1 MSHESR
7 FNLLEGALPPRRAYI
22 GDAGL
27 DICLQEDITVYPGQ
41 TVRSPA
47 KITLE
52 LAPYVAAHVMT
63 RSSTS
68 DKRVTIIP
76 TVIDQSYN
84 GKEISIFVSNFNT
97 YPVSLKRGDY
107 LAQIVLMPYYT
118 FANETGTQMNRTRNE
133 GERFGSSDRQT
144 SEEARENN
152 KRVAEEIKQLSE
164 EGIERNQEIL
174 DTCKN
179 LKSILTPSK
188 PDDAEV
194 FDRVLEKNHQL
205 LDQLSASPDDSLDA
219 LDDYSDDDVDSM
231 FKEDQPVDK
240 HTFDRLAN
248 KLGRTLTESQDE
260 YLSSLP
266 REEAKEMDDLRVSE
280 LFVHKLA
287 KALASNKTIVTV
299 TPDDVIYDFVQESF
313 SAFENSPVFTKV
325 EDTDD
330 GVVFYINDKLGDD

>member
-47 KITLE
+47 KITLD

-97 YPVSLKRGDY
+97 YPVSLTRGDY

-118 FANETGTQMNRTRNE
+118 FANETGTQMNRARNE
-133 GERFGSSDRQT
+133 GERFGSSDRQPV
-144 SEEARENN
+144 EEKQEVEELTTFAKEQVEQSQQTLESYENS
-152 KRVAEEIKQLSE
+152 VDS
-164 EGIERNQEIL
+164 
-174 DTCKN
+174 
-179 LKSILTPSK
+179 LTPVQF
-188 PDDAEV
+188 DDG
-194 FDRVLEKNHQL
+194 
-205 LDQLSASPDDSLDA
+205 DDL
-219 LDDYSDDDVDSM
+219 DSM
-231 FKEDQPVDK
+231 FKEDRPSEQKV
-240 HTFDRLAN
+240 FDQFTH
-248 KLGRTLTESQDE
+248 KLGLTLTEAQDE
-260 YLSSLP
+260 YISSLP
-266 REEAKEMDDLRVSE
+266 REQAKEMDDLCVSQ
-280 LFVHKLA
+280 LFVDKLA
-287 KALASNKTIVTV
+287 EAVTNGTNVVTV

-325 EDTDD
+325 EDTDY
-330 GVVFYINDKLGDD
+330 GVVFRINDKLGDD

>member
-47 KITLE
+47 KITLD

-107 LAQIVLMPYYT
+107 LAQIVLMPYFT
-118 FANETGTQMNRTRNE
+118 FANETGTQMNRARNE
-133 GERFGSSDRQT
+133 GERFGSSDRQPI
-144 SEEARENN
+144 EEKQEVEELTTFAKEQVEQSQQILESYENS
-152 KRVAEEIKQLSE
+152 VDS
-164 EGIERNQEIL
+164 
-174 DTCKN
+174 
-179 LKSILTPSK
+179 LTP
-188 PDDAEV
+188 V
-194 FDRVLEKNHQL
+194 QF
-205 LDQLSASPDDSLDA
+205 
-219 LDDYSDDDVDSM
+219 DDDDDLDSM
-231 FKEDQPVDK
+231 FKEERPSEQKVFDQF
-240 HTFDRLAN
+240 TN
-248 KLGRTLTESQDE
+248 KLGLTLTEAQDE
-260 YLSSLP
+260 YISSLP
-266 REEAKEMDDLRVSE
+266 REQAKEMDDLCVSQ
-280 LFVHKLA
+280 LFVDKLA
-287 KALASNKTIVTV
+287 EAVTTGTNVVTV

-325 EDTDD
+325 EDTDF
-330 GVVFYINDKLGDD
+330 GVVFHINDKLGDD

>member
-47 KITLE
+47 KITLD

-118 FANETGTQMNRTRNE
+118 FVNETGTQMNRARNE
-133 GERFGSSDRQT
+133 GERFGSSDRQPV
-144 SEEARENN
+144 EEKQE
-152 KRVAEEIKQLSE
+152 AEELTTFAKEQVEQS
-164 EGIERNQEIL
+164 QQIL
-174 DTCKN
+174 ESYENATD
-179 LKSILTPSK
+179 SLTPVQF
-188 PDDAEV
+188 DDG
-194 FDRVLEKNHQL
+194 
-205 LDQLSASPDDSLDA
+205 DDL
-219 LDDYSDDDVDSM
+219 DSM
-231 FKEDQPVDK
+231 FKEDRPSEQKV
-240 HTFDRLAN
+240 FDQFTH
-248 KLGRTLTESQDE
+248 KLGLTLTEAQDE
-260 YLSSLP
+260 YISSLP
-266 REEAKEMDDLRVSE
+266 REQAKEMDDLRVSQ
-280 LFVHKLA
+280 LFVDKLA
-287 KALASNKTIVTV
+287 EAVTTGTNVVTV
-299 TPDDVIYDFVQESF
+299 TPEDVIYDFVQESF

-325 EDTDD
+325 EDTDY
-330 GVVFYINDKLGDD
+330 GVVFHINDKLGDD

>member
-27 DICLQEDITVYPGQ
+27 DICLQEDIIVYPGQ

-47 KITLE
+47 KITLD

-107 LAQIVLMPYYT
+107 LAQIVLMPYFT

-133 GERFGSSDRQT
+133 GERFGSSDRQPV
-144 SEEARENN
+144 EEKQE
-152 KRVAEEIKQLSE
+152 AEELTTLAKEQVEQSQQTLESYE
-164 EGIERNQEIL
+164 SL
-174 DTCKN
+174 TD
-179 LKSILTPSK
+179 SLTP
-188 PDDAEV
+188 V
-194 FDRVLEKNHQL
+194 QF
-205 LDQLSASPDDSLDA
+205 
-219 LDDYSDDDVDSM
+219 DDDDDLDSM
-231 FKEDQPVDK
+231 FKEERPSEQKVFDQF
-240 HTFDRLAN
+240 TN
-248 KLGRTLTESQDE
+248 KLGLTLTEAQDE
-260 YLSSLP
+260 YISSLP
-266 REEAKEMDDLRVSE
+266 REQAKEMDDLCVSQ
-280 LFVHKLA
+280 LFVDKLA
-287 KALASNKTIVTV
+287 EAVTTGTNVVTV
-299 TPDDVIYDFVQESF
+299 TPEDVIYDFVQESF

-325 EDTDD
+325 EDTDF
-330 GVVFYINDKLGDD
+330 GVVFHINDKLGDD

>member
-47 KITLE
+47 KITLD

-97 YPVSLKRGDY
+97 YPVSLTRGDY
-107 LAQIVLMPYYT
+107 LAQIVLMPYFT
-118 FANETGTQMNRTRNE
+118 FANETGTQMNRARNE
-133 GERFGSSDRQT
+133 GERFGSSDRQPI
-144 SEEARENN
+144 EEKQEVEELTTFAKEQVEQSQQILESYENS
-152 KRVAEEIKQLSE
+152 VDS
-164 EGIERNQEIL
+164 
-174 DTCKN
+174 
-179 LKSILTPSK
+179 LTP
-188 PDDAEV
+188 V
-194 FDRVLEKNHQL
+194 QF
-205 LDQLSASPDDSLDA
+205 
-219 LDDYSDDDVDSM
+219 DDDDDLDSM
-231 FKEDQPVDK
+231 FKEERPSEQKVFDQF
-240 HTFDRLAN
+240 TN
-248 KLGRTLTESQDE
+248 KLGLTLTEAQDE
-260 YLSSLP
+260 YISSLP
-266 REEAKEMDDLRVSE
+266 REQAKEMDDLCVSQ
-280 LFVHKLA
+280 LFVDKLA
-287 KALASNKTIVTV
+287 EAVTTGTNVVTV

-325 EDTDD
+325 EDTDF
-330 GVVFYINDKLGDD
+330 GVVFHVNDKLGDD

>member
-107 LAQIVLMPYYT
+107 LAQIVLMPYFT

-133 GERFGSSDRQT
+133 GERFGSSDRQPVDEMPIVS
-144 SEEARENN
+144 SEISKEN
-152 KRVAEEIKQLSE
+152 KETLKTIDKIDAGFEYID
-164 EGIERNQEIL
+164 ERLQ
-174 DTCKN
+174 
-179 LKSILTPSK
+179 S
-188 PDDAEV
+188 
-194 FDRVLEKNHQL
+194 F
-205 LDQLSASPDDSLDA
+205 
-219 LDDYSDDDVDSM
+219 DDDVDSM
-231 FKEDQPVDK
+231 FKEDQPSET
-240 HTFDRLAN
+240 HMFNHFTN
-248 KLGRTLTESQDE
+248 ELGRTLTESQDE
-260 YLSSLP
+260 YISSLP
-266 REEAKEMDDLRVSE
+266 REEAKEMSDFCVSKI
-280 LFVHKLA
+280 FIDKLVEA
-287 KALASNKTIVTV
+287 VASGTNVVTV

-325 EDTDD
+325 EDTDF

>member
-47 KITLE
+47 KITLD

-118 FANETGTQMNRTRNE
+118 FANEIGTQMNRTRNE
-133 GERFGSSDRQT
+133 GERFGSSDRQPV
-144 SEEARENN
+144 EETQV
-152 KRVAEEIKQLSE
+152 K
-164 EGIERNQEIL
+164 QEI
-174 DTCKN
+174 DE
-179 LKSILTPSK
+179 LTTLAKEQVTTSQQTLESYEHLTTSLESELSDE
-188 PDDAEV
+188 DDI
-194 FDRVLEKNHQL
+194 DI
-205 LDQLSASPDDSLDA
+205 
-219 LDDYSDDDVDSM
+219 M
-231 FKEDQPVDK
+231 FKEDRPSEQKV
-240 HTFDRLAN
+240 FDQFTN
-248 KLGRTLTESQDE
+248 KLGLTLTEAQDE
-260 YLSSLP
+260 YISSLP
-266 REEAKEMDDLRVSE
+266 REQAKEMSDLCVSK
-280 LFVHKLA
+280 LFVDKLA
-287 KALASNKTIVTV
+287 DAVVSGTNVVTV

-313 SAFENSPVFTKV
+313 SAFENSPIFTKV
-325 EDTDD
+325 EDTDY
-330 GVVFYINDKLGDD
+330 GVVFHINDKLGDD

>member
-27 DICLQEDITVYPGQ
+27 DICLQEDIIVYPGQ

-47 KITLE
+47 KITLD

-107 LAQIVLMPYYT
+107 LAQIVLMPYFT

-133 GERFGSSDRQT
+133 GERFGSSDRQLV
-144 SEEARENN
+144 EEKQE
-152 KRVAEEIKQLSE
+152 AEELTTLAKEQVEQSQQTLESYE
-164 EGIERNQEIL
+164 SL
-174 DTCKN
+174 TD
-179 LKSILTPSK
+179 SLTP
-188 PDDAEV
+188 V
-194 FDRVLEKNHQL
+194 QF
-205 LDQLSASPDDSLDA
+205 
-219 LDDYSDDDVDSM
+219 DDDDDLDSM
-231 FKEDQPVDK
+231 FKEERPSEQKVFDQF
-240 HTFDRLAN
+240 TN
-248 KLGRTLTESQDE
+248 KLGLTLTEAQDE
-260 YLSSLP
+260 YISSLP
-266 REEAKEMDDLRVSE
+266 REQAKEMDDLCVSQ
-280 LFVHKLA
+280 LFVDKLA
-287 KALASNKTIVTV
+287 EAVTNGTNVVTV

-325 EDTDD
+325 EDTDY
-330 GVVFYINDKLGDD
+330 GVVFRINDKLGDD

>member
-27 DICLQEDITVYPGQ
+27 DVCLQEDITVYPGQ

-47 KITLE
+47 KITLD

-97 YPVSLKRGDY
+97 YPVSLTRGDY
-107 LAQIVLMPYYT
+107 LAQIVLMPYFT
-118 FANETGTQMNRTRNE
+118 FANETGTQMNRARNE
-133 GERFGSSDRQT
+133 GERFGSSDRQPI
-144 SEEARENN
+144 EEKQEVEELTTFAKEQVEQSQQILESYENS
-152 KRVAEEIKQLSE
+152 VDS
-164 EGIERNQEIL
+164 
-174 DTCKN
+174 
-179 LKSILTPSK
+179 LTP
-188 PDDAEV
+188 V
-194 FDRVLEKNHQL
+194 QF
-205 LDQLSASPDDSLDA
+205 
-219 LDDYSDDDVDSM
+219 DDDDDLDSM
-231 FKEDQPVDK
+231 FKEERPSEQKVFDQF
-240 HTFDRLAN
+240 TN
-248 KLGRTLTESQDE
+248 KLGLTLTEAQDE
-260 YLSSLP
+260 YISSLP
-266 REEAKEMDDLRVSE
+266 REQAKEMDDLCVSQ
-280 LFVHKLA
+280 LFVDKLA
-287 KALASNKTIVTV
+287 EAVTTGTNVVTV

-325 EDTDD
+325 EDTDF
-330 GVVFYINDKLGDD
+330 GVVFHINDKLGDD

>member
-47 KITLE
+47 KITLD

-118 FANETGTQMNRTRNE
+118 FVNETGTQMNRARNE
-133 GERFGSSDRQT
+133 GERFGSSDRQPV
-144 SEEARENN
+144 EEKQEVEELTTLAKEQVEQSQQTLESYENS
-152 KRVAEEIKQLSE
+152 VDS
-164 EGIERNQEIL
+164 
-174 DTCKN
+174 
-179 LKSILTPSK
+179 LTPVQF
-188 PDDAEV
+188 DDE
-194 FDRVLEKNHQL
+194 
-205 LDQLSASPDDSLDA
+205 DDI
-219 LDDYSDDDVDSM
+219 DSM
-231 FKEDQPVDK
+231 FKEDRPSEQKV
-240 HTFDRLAN
+240 FDQFTH
-248 KLGRTLTESQDE
+248 KLGLTLTEAQDE
-260 YLSSLP
+260 YISSLP
-266 REEAKEMDDLRVSE
+266 REQAKEMDDLCVSQ
-280 LFVHKLA
+280 LFVDKLA
-287 KALASNKTIVTV
+287 EAVTTGTNVVTV

-313 SAFENSPVFTKV
+313 STFENSPVFTKV
-325 EDTDD
+325 EDTDF
-330 GVVFYINDKLGDD
+330 GVVFHINDRLGDD

>member
-47 KITLE
+47 KITLD

-118 FANETGTQMNRTRNE
+118 FVNETGTQMNRARNE
-133 GERFGSSDRQT
+133 GERFGSSDRQPV
-144 SEEARENN
+144 EEKQEVEELTTLAKEQVEQSQQTLESYENS
-152 KRVAEEIKQLSE
+152 VDS
-164 EGIERNQEIL
+164 
-174 DTCKN
+174 
-179 LKSILTPSK
+179 LTPVQF
-188 PDDAEV
+188 DDE
-194 FDRVLEKNHQL
+194 
-205 LDQLSASPDDSLDA
+205 DDI
-219 LDDYSDDDVDSM
+219 DSM
-231 FKEDQPVDK
+231 FKEDRPSEQKV
-240 HTFDRLAN
+240 FDQFTH
-248 KLGRTLTESQDE
+248 KLGLTLTEAQDE
-260 YLSSLP
+260 YISSLP
-266 REEAKEMDDLRVSE
+266 REQAKEMDDLCVSQ
-280 LFVHKLA
+280 LFVDKLA
-287 KALASNKTIVTV
+287 EAVTTGTNVVTV

-325 EDTDD
+325 EDTDF
-330 GVVFYINDKLGDD
+330 GVVFHINDRLGDD

>member
-47 KITLE
+47 KITLD

-118 FANETGTQMNRTRNE
+118 FANETGTQMNRARNE
-133 GERFGSSDRQT
+133 GERFGSSDRQPV
-144 SEEARENN
+144 EEKQEVEELTTFVKEQVEQSQQTLESYENS
-152 KRVAEEIKQLSE
+152 VDS
-164 EGIERNQEIL
+164 
-174 DTCKN
+174 
-179 LKSILTPSK
+179 LTPVQF
-188 PDDAEV
+188 DDG
-194 FDRVLEKNHQL
+194 
-205 LDQLSASPDDSLDA
+205 DDL
-219 LDDYSDDDVDSM
+219 DSM
-231 FKEDQPVDK
+231 FKEDRPSEQKV
-240 HTFDRLAN
+240 FDQFTH
-248 KLGRTLTESQDE
+248 KLGLTLTEAQDE
-260 YLSSLP
+260 YISSLP
-266 REEAKEMDDLRVSE
+266 REQAKEMDDLCVSQ
-280 LFVHKLA
+280 LFVDKLA
-287 KALASNKTIVTV
+287 EAVTNGTNVVTV
-299 TPDDVIYDFVQESF
+299 TPDDVIYDFAQESF

-325 EDTDD
+325 EDTDF
-330 GVVFYINDKLGDD
+330 GVVFHINDKLGDD

>member
-47 KITLE
+47 KITLD

-97 YPVSLKRGDY
+97 YPVSLTRGDY
-107 LAQIVLMPYYT
+107 LAQIVLMPYFT
-118 FANETGTQMNRTRNE
+118 FANETGTQMNRARNE
-133 GERFGSSDRQT
+133 GERFGSSDRQPIEKKQEV
-144 SEEARENN
+144 EELTTFAKEQVEQSQQILESYENS
-152 KRVAEEIKQLSE
+152 VDS
-164 EGIERNQEIL
+164 
-174 DTCKN
+174 
-179 LKSILTPSK
+179 LTP
-188 PDDAEV
+188 V
-194 FDRVLEKNHQL
+194 QF
-205 LDQLSASPDDSLDA
+205 
-219 LDDYSDDDVDSM
+219 DDDDDLDSM
-231 FKEDQPVDK
+231 FKEERPSEQKVFDQF
-240 HTFDRLAN
+240 TN
-248 KLGRTLTESQDE
+248 KLGLTLTEAQDE
-260 YLSSLP
+260 YISSLP
-266 REEAKEMDDLRVSE
+266 REQAKEMDDLCVSQ
-280 LFVHKLA
+280 LFVDKLA
-287 KALASNKTIVTV
+287 EAVTTGTNVVTV

-325 EDTDD
+325 EDTDF
-330 GVVFYINDKLGDD
+330 GVVFHINDKLGDD

>member
-27 DICLQEDITVYPGQ
+27 DICLQEDIIVYPGQ

-47 KITLE
+47 KITLD

-118 FANETGTQMNRTRNE
+118 FANETGTQMNRARNE
-133 GERFGSSDRQT
+133 GERFGSSDRQPV
-144 SEEARENN
+144 EEKQEVEELTTLAKEQVKQSQQTLESYENS
-152 KRVAEEIKQLSE
+152 VDS
-164 EGIERNQEIL
+164 
-174 DTCKN
+174 
-179 LKSILTPSK
+179 LTPVQF
-188 PDDAEV
+188 DDG
-194 FDRVLEKNHQL
+194 
-205 LDQLSASPDDSLDA
+205 DDL
-219 LDDYSDDDVDSM
+219 DSM
-231 FKEDQPVDK
+231 FKEDRPSEQKV
-240 HTFDRLAN
+240 FDQFTN
-248 KLGRTLTESQDE
+248 KLGLTLTEAQDE
-260 YLSSLP
+260 YISSLP
-266 REEAKEMDDLRVSE
+266 REQAKEMDDLCVSQ
-280 LFVHKLA
+280 LFVDKLA
-287 KALASNKTIVTV
+287 EAVTNGTNVVTV

-325 EDTDD
+325 EDTDY
-330 GVVFYINDKLGDD
+330 GVVFRINDKLGDD

>member
-47 KITLE
+47 KITLD

-133 GERFGSSDRQT
+133 GERFGSSDRQPVEKVVELDKQII
-144 SEEARENN
+144 EETKELDQEAVEGHQQVLESYEN
-152 KRVAEEIKQLSE
+152 LTDS
-164 EGIERNQEIL
+164 
-174 DTCKN
+174 
-179 LKSILTPSK
+179 LTP
-188 PDDAEV
+188 V
-194 FDRVLEKNHQL
+194 QFDG
-205 LDQLSASPDDSLDA
+205 
-219 LDDYSDDDVDSM
+219 DDDLDSM
-231 FKEDQPVDK
+231 FKEDRPSEQKV
-240 HTFDRLAN
+240 FDQFTN
-248 KLGRTLTESQDE
+248 KLGLTLTEAQDE
-260 YLSSLP
+260 YISSLP
-266 REEAKEMDDLRVSE
+266 REQAREMDDLCVSK
-280 LFVHKLA
+280 LFVDKLA
-287 KALASNKTIVTV
+287 DAVASGTNVVAV

-325 EDTDD
+325 EDTDF
-330 GVVFYINDKLGDD
+330 GVVFHINDKLGDD

>member
-47 KITLE
+47 KITLD

-118 FANETGTQMNRTRNE
+118 FVNETGTQMNRTRNE
-133 GERFGSSDRQT
+133 GERFGSSDRQPV
-144 SEEARENN
+144 EEKQEVEELTTFAKEQVEQSQQILESYENS
-152 KRVAEEIKQLSE
+152 VDS
-164 EGIERNQEIL
+164 
-174 DTCKN
+174 
-179 LKSILTPSK
+179 LTP
-188 PDDAEV
+188 V
-194 FDRVLEKNHQL
+194 QF
-205 LDQLSASPDDSLDA
+205 
-219 LDDYSDDDVDSM
+219 DDDDDLDSM
-231 FKEDQPVDK
+231 FKEERPSEQKVFDQF
-240 HTFDRLAN
+240 TN
-248 KLGRTLTESQDE
+248 KLGLTLTEAQDE
-260 YLSSLP
+260 YISSLP
-266 REEAKEMDDLRVSE
+266 REQAKEMDDLCVSQ
-280 LFVHKLA
+280 LFVDKLA
-287 KALASNKTIVTV
+287 EAVTTGTNVVTV

-325 EDTDD
+325 EDTDF
-330 GVVFYINDKLGDD
+330 GVVFHINDKLGDD

>member
-47 KITLE
+47 KITLD

-97 YPVSLKRGDY
+97 YPVSLTRGDY
-107 LAQIVLMPYYT
+107 LAQIVLMPYFT
-118 FANETGTQMNRTRNE
+118 FANETGTQMNRARNE
-133 GERFGSSDRQT
+133 GERFGSSDRQPI
-144 SEEARENN
+144 EEKQEVEELTTFAKEQVEQSQQILESYENS
-152 KRVAEEIKQLSE
+152 VDS
-164 EGIERNQEIL
+164 
-174 DTCKN
+174 
-179 LKSILTPSK
+179 LTP
-188 PDDAEV
+188 V
-194 FDRVLEKNHQL
+194 QF
-205 LDQLSASPDDSLDA
+205 
-219 LDDYSDDDVDSM
+219 DDDDDLDSM
-231 FKEDQPVDK
+231 FKEERPSEQKVFDQF
-240 HTFDRLAN
+240 TN
-248 KLGRTLTESQDE
+248 KLGLTLTEAQDE
-260 YLSSLP
+260 YISSLP
-266 REEAKEMDDLRVSE
+266 REQAKEMDDLCVSQ
-280 LFVHKLA
+280 LFVDKLA
-287 KALASNKTIVTV
+287 EAVTTGTNVVTV

-325 EDTDD
+325 EDTDF
-330 GVVFYINDKLGDD
+330 GVVFRINDKLGDD

>member
-47 KITLE
+47 RITLD

-118 FANETGTQMNRTRNE
+118 FVNETGTQMNRTRNE
-133 GERFGSSDRQT
+133 GERFGSSDRQPV
-144 SEEARENN
+144 EEKQE
-152 KRVAEEIKQLSE
+152 AEELTTFAKEQVEQS
-164 EGIERNQEIL
+164 QQIL
-174 DTCKN
+174 ESYENSVD
-179 LKSILTPSK
+179 SLTPVQF
-188 PDDAEV
+188 DDG
-194 FDRVLEKNHQL
+194 
-205 LDQLSASPDDSLDA
+205 DDL
-219 LDDYSDDDVDSM
+219 DSM
-231 FKEDQPVDK
+231 FKEDRPSEQKV
-240 HTFDRLAN
+240 FDQFTH
-248 KLGRTLTESQDE
+248 KLGLTLTEAQDE
-260 YLSSLP
+260 YISSLP
-266 REEAKEMDDLRVSE
+266 REQAKEMDDLCVSQ
-280 LFVHKLA
+280 LFVDKLA
-287 KALASNKTIVTV
+287 EAVTNGTNVVTV
-299 TPDDVIYDFVQESF
+299 TPEDVIYDFVQESF

-325 EDTDD
+325 EDTDF
-330 GVVFYINDKLGDD
+330 GVVFHINDKLGDD

>member
-27 DICLQEDITVYPGQ
+27 DICLQEDIIVYPGQ

-47 KITLE
+47 KITLD

-118 FANETGTQMNRTRNE
+118 FANETGTQMNRARNE
-133 GERFGSSDRQT
+133 GERFGSSDRQPI
-144 SEEARENN
+144 EEKQEVEELTTFAKEQVEQSQQILESYENS
-152 KRVAEEIKQLSE
+152 VDS
-164 EGIERNQEIL
+164 
-174 DTCKN
+174 
-179 LKSILTPSK
+179 LTP
-188 PDDAEV
+188 V
-194 FDRVLEKNHQL
+194 QF
-205 LDQLSASPDDSLDA
+205 
-219 LDDYSDDDVDSM
+219 DDDDDLDSM
-231 FKEDQPVDK
+231 FKEERPSEQKVFDQF
-240 HTFDRLAN
+240 TN
-248 KLGRTLTESQDE
+248 KLGLTLTEAQDE
-260 YLSSLP
+260 YISSLP
-266 REEAKEMDDLRVSE
+266 REQAKEMDDLCVSQ
-280 LFVHKLA
+280 LFVDKLA
-287 KALASNKTIVTV
+287 EAVTTGTNVVTV

-325 EDTDD
+325 EDTDF
-330 GVVFYINDKLGDD
+330 GVVFHINDKLGDD

>member
-47 KITLE
+47 KITLD

-118 FANETGTQMNRTRNE
+118 FANETGTQMNRARNE
-133 GERFGSSDRQT
+133 GERFGSSDRRPVEEKQEVEELTTFVKEQVEQSQQT
-144 SEEARENN
+144 LESYENS
-152 KRVAEEIKQLSE
+152 VDS
-164 EGIERNQEIL
+164 
-174 DTCKN
+174 
-179 LKSILTPSK
+179 LTPVQF
-188 PDDAEV
+188 DDG
-194 FDRVLEKNHQL
+194 
-205 LDQLSASPDDSLDA
+205 DDL
-219 LDDYSDDDVDSM
+219 DSM
-231 FKEDQPVDK
+231 FKEDRPSEQKV
-240 HTFDRLAN
+240 FDQFTH
-248 KLGRTLTESQDE
+248 KLGLTLTEAQDE
-260 YLSSLP
+260 YISSLP
-266 REEAKEMDDLRVSE
+266 REQAKEMDDLCVSQ
-280 LFVHKLA
+280 LFVDKLA
-287 KALASNKTIVTV
+287 EAVTNGTNVVTV
-299 TPDDVIYDFVQESF
+299 TPDDVVYDFVQESF

-325 EDTDD
+325 EDTDF
-330 GVVFYINDKLGDD
+330 GVVFHINDKLGDD

>member
-133 GERFGSSDRQT
+133 GERFGSSDRQPV
-144 SEEARENN
+144 EEVVELDEQII
-152 KRVAEEIKQLSE
+152 EETKELAQE
-164 EGIERNQEIL
+164 ATERNQQVLETYESL
-174 DTCKN
+174 AD
-179 LKSILTPSK
+179 SLTPVQF
-188 PDDAEV
+188 DDG
-194 FDRVLEKNHQL
+194 
-205 LDQLSASPDDSLDA
+205 DDL
-219 LDDYSDDDVDSM
+219 DSM
-231 FKEDQPVDK
+231 FKEERPSEQKVFDQFT
-240 HTFDRLAN
+240 H
-248 KLGRTLTESQDE
+248 KLGLTLTEAQDE
-260 YLSSLP
+260 YISSLP
-266 REEAKEMDDLRVSE
+266 REQAKEMSDLCVSK
-280 LFVHKLA
+280 LFVDKLA
-287 KALASNKTIVTV
+287 DAVVSGTNVVTV

-313 SAFENSPVFTKV
+313 SAFENSPIFTKV
-325 EDTDD
+325 EDTDY
-330 GVVFYINDKLGDD
+330 GVVFHINDKLGDD

>member
-27 DICLQEDITVYPGQ
+27 DICLQEDIIVYPGQ

-47 KITLE
+47 KITLD

-107 LAQIVLMPYYT
+107 LAQIVLMPYFT
-118 FANETGTQMNRTRNE
+118 FANETGTQMNRARNE
-133 GERFGSSDRQT
+133 GERFGSSDRQPI
-144 SEEARENN
+144 EEKQEVEELTTFAKEQVEQSQQILESYENS
-152 KRVAEEIKQLSE
+152 VDS
-164 EGIERNQEIL
+164 
-174 DTCKN
+174 
-179 LKSILTPSK
+179 LTP
-188 PDDAEV
+188 V
-194 FDRVLEKNHQL
+194 QF
-205 LDQLSASPDDSLDA
+205 
-219 LDDYSDDDVDSM
+219 DDDDDLDSM
-231 FKEDQPVDK
+231 FKEERPSEQKVFDQF
-240 HTFDRLAN
+240 TN
-248 KLGRTLTESQDE
+248 KLGLTLTEAQDE
-260 YLSSLP
+260 YISSLP
-266 REEAKEMDDLRVSE
+266 REQAKEMDDLCVSQ
-280 LFVHKLA
+280 LFVDKLA
-287 KALASNKTIVTV
+287 EAVTTGTNVVTV

-325 EDTDD
+325 EDTDF
-330 GVVFYINDKLGDD
+330 GVVFHINDKLGDD

>member
-47 KITLE
+47 KITLD

-118 FANETGTQMNRTRNE
+118 FANETGTQMNRARNE
-133 GERFGSSDRQT
+133 GERFGSSDRQPV
-144 SEEARENN
+144 EEKQE
-152 KRVAEEIKQLSE
+152 AEELTTLAKEQVKQSQQTLESYE
-164 EGIERNQEIL
+164 SL
-174 DTCKN
+174 TD
-179 LKSILTPSK
+179 SLTP
-188 PDDAEV
+188 V
-194 FDRVLEKNHQL
+194 QF
-205 LDQLSASPDDSLDA
+205 
-219 LDDYSDDDVDSM
+219 DDDDDLDSM
-231 FKEDQPVDK
+231 FKEERPSEQKVFDQF
-240 HTFDRLAN
+240 TN
-248 KLGRTLTESQDE
+248 KLGLTLTEAQDE
-260 YLSSLP
+260 YISSLP
-266 REEAKEMDDLRVSE
+266 REQAKEMDDLCVSQ
-280 LFVHKLA
+280 LFVDKLA
-287 KALASNKTIVTV
+287 EAVTNGTNVVTV

-325 EDTDD
+325 EDTDY
-330 GVVFYINDKLGDD
+330 GVVFRINDKLGDD

>member
-47 KITLE
+47 KITLD

-107 LAQIVLMPYYT
+107 LAQIVLMPYFT

-133 GERFGSSDRQT
+133 GERFGSSDRQPI
-144 SEEARENN
+144 EEKQEVEELTTFAKEQVEQSQQILESYENS
-152 KRVAEEIKQLSE
+152 VDS
-164 EGIERNQEIL
+164 
-174 DTCKN
+174 
-179 LKSILTPSK
+179 LTP
-188 PDDAEV
+188 V
-194 FDRVLEKNHQL
+194 QF
-205 LDQLSASPDDSLDA
+205 
-219 LDDYSDDDVDSM
+219 DDDDDLDSM
-231 FKEDQPVDK
+231 FKEERPSEQKVFDQF
-240 HTFDRLAN
+240 TN
-248 KLGRTLTESQDE
+248 KLGLTLTEAQDE
-260 YLSSLP
+260 YISSLP
-266 REEAKEMDDLRVSE
+266 REQAKEMDDLCVSQ
-280 LFVHKLA
+280 LFVDKLA
-287 KALASNKTIVTV
+287 EAVTTGTNVVTV

-325 EDTDD
+325 EDTDF
-330 GVVFYINDKLGDD
+330 GVVFHINDKLGDD

>member
-47 KITLE
+47 KITLD

-97 YPVSLKRGDY
+97 YPVSLTRGDY
-107 LAQIVLMPYYT
+107 LAQIVLMPYFT
-118 FANETGTQMNRTRNE
+118 FANETGTQMNRARNE
-133 GERFGSSDRQT
+133 GERFGSSDRQPI
-144 SEEARENN
+144 EEKQEVEELTTFAKEQVEQSQQILESYENS
-152 KRVAEEIKQLSE
+152 VDS
-164 EGIERNQEIL
+164 
-174 DTCKN
+174 
-179 LKSILTPSK
+179 LTP
-188 PDDAEV
+188 V
-194 FDRVLEKNHQL
+194 QF
-205 LDQLSASPDDSLDA
+205 
-219 LDDYSDDDVDSM
+219 DDDDDLDSM
-231 FKEDQPVDK
+231 FKEERPSEQKVFDQF
-240 HTFDRLAN
+240 TN
-248 KLGRTLTESQDE
+248 KLGLTLTEAQDE
-260 YLSSLP
+260 YISSLP
-266 REEAKEMDDLRVSE
+266 REQAKEMDDLCVSQ
-280 LFVHKLA
+280 LFVDKLA
-287 KALASNKTIVTV
+287 EAVTTGTNVVTV
-299 TPDDVIYDFVQESF
+299 THDDVIYDFVQESF

-325 EDTDD
+325 EDTDF
-330 GVVFYINDKLGDD
+330 GVVFHINDKLGDD

>member
-47 KITLE
+47 KITLD

-133 GERFGSSDRQT
+133 GERFGSSDRQPV
-144 SEEARENN
+144 EEKQE
-152 KRVAEEIKQLSE
+152 VEELTTLAKEQVKQSQQTLESYE
-164 EGIERNQEIL
+164 SL
-174 DTCKN
+174 TD
-179 LKSILTPSK
+179 SLTP
-188 PDDAEV
+188 V
-194 FDRVLEKNHQL
+194 QF
-205 LDQLSASPDDSLDA
+205 
-219 LDDYSDDDVDSM
+219 DDDDDLDSM
-231 FKEDQPVDK
+231 FKEERPSEQKAFDQFT
-240 HTFDRLAN
+240 H
-248 KLGRTLTESQDE
+248 KLGLTLTEAQDE
-260 YLSSLP
+260 YISSLP
-266 REEAKEMDDLRVSE
+266 REQAKEMDDLCVSQ
-280 LFVHKLA
+280 LFVDKLA
-287 KALASNKTIVTV
+287 EAVTNGTNVVTV

-325 EDTDD
+325 EDTDF
-330 GVVFYINDKLGDD
+330 GVVFRINDKLGDD

>member
-27 DICLQEDITVYPGQ
+27 DICLQEDIIVYPGQ

-47 KITLE
+47 KIALD

-133 GERFGSSDRQT
+133 GERFGSSDRQPV
-144 SEEARENN
+144 EEKQE
-152 KRVAEEIKQLSE
+152 VEELTTLAKEQVKQSQQTLESYE
-164 EGIERNQEIL
+164 SL
-174 DTCKN
+174 TD
-179 LKSILTPSK
+179 SLTP
-188 PDDAEV
+188 V
-194 FDRVLEKNHQL
+194 QF
-205 LDQLSASPDDSLDA
+205 
-219 LDDYSDDDVDSM
+219 DDDDDLDSM
-231 FKEDQPVDK
+231 FKEERPSEQKVFDQFT
-240 HTFDRLAN
+240 H
-248 KLGRTLTESQDE
+248 KLGLTLTEAQDE
-260 YLSSLP
+260 YISSLP
-266 REEAKEMDDLRVSE
+266 REQAKEMDDLCVSQ
-280 LFVHKLA
+280 LFVDKLA
-287 KALASNKTIVTV
+287 EAVTNGTNVVTV

-325 EDTDD
+325 EDTDF
-330 GVVFYINDKLGDD
+330 GVVFRINDKLGDD

>member
-27 DICLQEDITVYPGQ
+27 DICLQEDIIVYPGQ

-47 KITLE
+47 KITLD

-118 FANETGTQMNRTRNE
+118 FANEAGTQMNRTRNE
-133 GERFGSSDRQT
+133 GERFGSSDRQPV
-144 SEEARENN
+144 EEVVENHQQ
-152 KRVAEEIKQLSE
+152 VAKEQTEQSQQTLESYE
-164 EGIERNQEIL
+164 NSS
-174 DTCKN
+174 D
-179 LKSILTPSK
+179 SLTP
-188 PDDAEV
+188 V
-194 FDRVLEKNHQL
+194 QF
-205 LDQLSASPDDSLDA
+205 DDS
-219 LDDYSDDDVDSM
+219 DDLDSM
-231 FKEDQPVDK
+231 FKEDRPSEQKV
-240 HTFDRLAN
+240 FDQFTH
-248 KLGRTLTESQDE
+248 KLGLTLTEAQDE
-260 YLSSLP
+260 YISSLP
-266 REEAKEMDDLRVSE
+266 REQAKEMDDLCVSK
-280 LFVHKLA
+280 LFVDKLA
-287 KALASNKTIVTV
+287 DAVARGTNVVTV

-313 SAFENSPVFTKV
+313 SAFENSPAFTKV
-325 EDTDD
+325 EDTDY
-330 GVVFYINDKLGDD
+330 GVVFYIV

>member
-27 DICLQEDITVYPGQ
+27 DICLQEDIIVYPGQ

-47 KITLE
+47 KITLD
-52 LAPYVAAHVMT
+52 LAPYIAAHVMT

-118 FANETGTQMNRTRNE
+118 FVNETGTQMNRTRNE
-133 GERFGSSDRQT
+133 GERFGSSDRQPVNEMSIVSSEI
-144 SEEARENN
+144 SEEN
-152 KRVAEEIKQLSE
+152 KETLKTIDKIDAGFEYID
-164 EGIERNQEIL
+164 ERLQ
-174 DTCKN
+174 
-179 LKSILTPSK
+179 S
-188 PDDAEV
+188 
-194 FDRVLEKNHQL
+194 F
-205 LDQLSASPDDSLDA
+205 
-219 LDDYSDDDVDSM
+219 DDDVDSM
-231 FKEDQPVDK
+231 FKEDQPSET
-240 HTFDRLAN
+240 HMFNHFTN
-248 KLGRTLTESQDE
+248 ELGRTLTESQDE
-260 YLSSLP
+260 YISSLP
-266 REEAKEMDDLRVSE
+266 REEAKEMSDFCVSKI
-280 LFVHKLA
+280 FIDKLVEA
-287 KALASNKTIVTV
+287 VVSGTNVVTV

-313 SAFENSPVFTKV
+313 NAFENSPVFTKV
-325 EDTDD
+325 EDTDF

>member
-27 DICLQEDITVYPGQ
+27 DICLQEDITVYPCQ

-47 KITLE
+47 KITLD

-97 YPVSLKRGDY
+97 YPVSLTRGDY
-107 LAQIVLMPYYT
+107 LAQIVLMPYFT
-118 FANETGTQMNRTRNE
+118 FANETGTQMNRARNE
-133 GERFGSSDRQT
+133 GERFGSSDRQPI
-144 SEEARENN
+144 EEKQEVEELTTFAKEQVEQSQQILESYENS
-152 KRVAEEIKQLSE
+152 VDS
-164 EGIERNQEIL
+164 
-174 DTCKN
+174 
-179 LKSILTPSK
+179 LTP
-188 PDDAEV
+188 V
-194 FDRVLEKNHQL
+194 QF
-205 LDQLSASPDDSLDA
+205 
-219 LDDYSDDDVDSM
+219 DDDDDLDSM
-231 FKEDQPVDK
+231 FKEERPSEQKVFDQF
-240 HTFDRLAN
+240 TN
-248 KLGRTLTESQDE
+248 KLGLTLTEAQDE
-260 YLSSLP
+260 YISSLP
-266 REEAKEMDDLRVSE
+266 REQAKEMDDLCVSQ
-280 LFVHKLA
+280 LFVDKLA
-287 KALASNKTIVTV
+287 EAVTTGTNVVTV

-325 EDTDD
+325 EDTDF
-330 GVVFYINDKLGDD
+330 GVVFHINDKLGDD

>member
-27 DICLQEDITVYPGQ
+27 DICLQEDIIVYPGQ

-47 KITLE
+47 KITLD

-133 GERFGSSDRQT
+133 GERFGSSDRQPVNEMPIVSSEI
-144 SEEARENN
+144 SEEN
-152 KRVAEEIKQLSE
+152 KETLKTIDKIDAGFEYID
-164 EGIERNQEIL
+164 ERLQ
-174 DTCKN
+174 
-179 LKSILTPSK
+179 S
-188 PDDAEV
+188 
-194 FDRVLEKNHQL
+194 F
-205 LDQLSASPDDSLDA
+205 
-219 LDDYSDDDVDSM
+219 DDDVDSM
-231 FKEDQPVDK
+231 FKEDQPSET
-240 HTFDRLAN
+240 HMFNRFTN
-248 KLGRTLTESQDE
+248 ELGRTLTESQDE
-260 YLSSLP
+260 YISSLP
-266 REEAKEMDDLRVSE
+266 REEAKEMSDFCVSKI
-280 LFVHKLA
+280 FIDKLVEA
-287 KALASNKTIVTV
+287 VASGTNVVTV

-313 SAFENSPVFTKV
+313 SALENSPVFTKV
-325 EDTDD
+325 EDTDF

>member
-27 DICLQEDITVYPGQ
+27 DICLQEDIIVYPGQ

-47 KITLE
+47 KITLD
-52 LAPYVAAHVMT
+52 LAPYIAAHVMT

-107 LAQIVLMPYYT
+107 LAQIVLMPYFT

-133 GERFGSSDRQT
+133 GERFGSSDRQPVDET
-144 SEEARENN
+144 PIVSSEISEEN
-152 KRVAEEIKQLSE
+152 KETLKTIDKIDAGFEYID
-164 EGIERNQEIL
+164 ERLQ
-174 DTCKN
+174 
-179 LKSILTPSK
+179 S
-188 PDDAEV
+188 
-194 FDRVLEKNHQL
+194 F
-205 LDQLSASPDDSLDA
+205 
-219 LDDYSDDDVDSM
+219 DDDVDSM
-231 FKEDQPVDK
+231 FKEDQPSET
-240 HTFDRLAN
+240 HMFNHFTN
-248 KLGRTLTESQDE
+248 ELGRTLTESQDE
-260 YLSSLP
+260 YISSLS
-266 REEAKEMDDLRVSE
+266 REEAKEMSDFCVSKIFIE
-280 LFVHKLA
+280 KLVEA
-287 KALASNKTIVTV
+287 VASGTNVVTV

-313 SAFENSPVFTKV
+313 SALENSPVFTNV
-325 EDTDD
+325 EDTDF

>member
-47 KITLE
+47 KITLD
-52 LAPYVAAHVMT
+52 LAPYIAAHVMT

-107 LAQIVLMPYYT
+107 LAQIVLMPYFT
-118 FANETGTQMNRTRNE
+118 FANETGTQMNRTRND
-133 GERFGSSDRQT
+133 GERFGSSDRQPIEEIPIVSSDT
-144 SEEARENN
+144 SEEN
-152 KRVAEEIKQLSE
+152 KEMLKIIDKIDAGFDYID
-164 EGIERNQEIL
+164 ERLQ
-174 DTCKN
+174 
-179 LKSILTPSK
+179 S
-188 PDDAEV
+188 
-194 FDRVLEKNHQL
+194 FDE
-205 LDQLSASPDDSLDA
+205 
-219 LDDYSDDDVDSM
+219 DDVDSM
-231 FKEDQPVDK
+231 FKEDQPSET
-240 HTFDRLAN
+240 HMFNHFTN
-248 KLGRTLTESQDE
+248 ELGRTLTESQDE
-260 YLSSLP
+260 YISSLP
-266 REEAKEMDDLRVSE
+266 REEAKEMSDFCVSK
-280 LFVHKLA
+280 LFIDKLVEA
-287 KALASNKTIVTV
+287 VASGTNVVTV

-313 SAFENSPVFTKV
+313 SAFESSPVFTKV
-325 EDTDD
+325 EDTDF
-330 GVVFYINDKLGDD
+330 GVVFHINDRLGDD

>member
-1 MSHESR
+1 LSHESR

-47 KITLE
+47 KITLD

-133 GERFGSSDRQT
+133 GERFGSSDRQPV
-144 SEEARENN
+144 EEKQEVEELTTFAKEQVEQSQQTLESYENS
-152 KRVAEEIKQLSE
+152 VDS
-164 EGIERNQEIL
+164 
-174 DTCKN
+174 
-179 LKSILTPSK
+179 LTPVQF
-188 PDDAEV
+188 DDG
-194 FDRVLEKNHQL
+194 
-205 LDQLSASPDDSLDA
+205 DDL
-219 LDDYSDDDVDSM
+219 DSM
-231 FKEDQPVDK
+231 FKEDRPSEQKV
-240 HTFDRLAN
+240 FDQFTH
-248 KLGRTLTESQDE
+248 KLGLTLTEAQDE
-260 YLSSLP
+260 YISSLP
-266 REEAKEMDDLRVSE
+266 REQAKEMDDLCVSQ
-280 LFVHKLA
+280 LFVDKLA
-287 KALASNKTIVTV
+287 EAVTNGTNVVTV

-325 EDTDD
+325 EDTDF
-330 GVVFYINDKLGDD
+330 GVVFHINDKLGDD

>member
-47 KITLE
+47 KITLD

-97 YPVSLKRGDY
+97 YPVSLTRGDY
-107 LAQIVLMPYYT
+107 LAQIVLMPYFT
-118 FANETGTQMNRTRNE
+118 FANETGTQMNRARNE
-133 GERFGSSDRQT
+133 GERFGSSDRQPI
-144 SEEARENN
+144 EEKQEVEELTTFAKEQVEQSQQILESYENS
-152 KRVAEEIKQLSE
+152 VDS
-164 EGIERNQEIL
+164 
-174 DTCKN
+174 
-179 LKSILTPSK
+179 LTP
-188 PDDAEV
+188 V
-194 FDRVLEKNHQL
+194 QF
-205 LDQLSASPDDSLDA
+205 
-219 LDDYSDDDVDSM
+219 DDDDDLDSM
-231 FKEDQPVDK
+231 FKEERPSEQKVFDQF
-240 HTFDRLAN
+240 TN
-248 KLGRTLTESQDE
+248 KLGLTLTEAQDE
-260 YLSSLP
+260 YISSLP
-266 REEAKEMDDLRVSE
+266 REQAKEMDDLCVSQ
-280 LFVHKLA
+280 LFVDKLA
-287 KALASNKTIVTV
+287 EAVTNGTNVVTV
-299 TPDDVIYDFVQESF
+299 TPEDVIYDFVKESF

-325 EDTDD
+325 EDTDF
-330 GVVFYINDKLGDD
+330 GVVFHINDKLGDD

>member
-27 DICLQEDITVYPGQ
+27 DICLQEDIIVYPGQ

-47 KITLE
+47 KITLD

-118 FANETGTQMNRTRNE
+118 FVNETGTQMNRTRNE
-133 GERFGSSDRQT
+133 GERFGSSDRQPV
-144 SEEARENN
+144 EEVVENHQQ
-152 KRVAEEIKQLSE
+152 VA
-164 EGIERNQEIL
+164 QEQVVQSQQSL
-174 DTCKN
+174 ESYENSSD
-179 LKSILTPSK
+179 SLTPVQF
-188 PDDAEV
+188 DDG
-194 FDRVLEKNHQL
+194 
-205 LDQLSASPDDSLDA
+205 DDL
-219 LDDYSDDDVDSM
+219 DSM
-231 FKEDQPVDK
+231 FKEDRPSEQKV
-240 HTFDRLAN
+240 FDQFTH
-248 KLGRTLTESQDE
+248 KLGLTLTEAQDE
-260 YLSSLP
+260 YISSLP
-266 REEAKEMDDLRVSE
+266 REQAKEMSDLCVSK
-280 LFVHKLA
+280 LFVDKLA
-287 KALASNKTIVTV
+287 DAVVRGTNVVTV

-313 SAFENSPVFTKV
+313 SAFENSPIFTKV
-325 EDTDD
+325 EDTDY
-330 GVVFYINDKLGDD
+330 GVAFHINDKLGDD

>member
-47 KITLE
+47 KITLD
-52 LAPYVAAHVMT
+52 LVPYVAAHVMT

-97 YPVSLKRGDY
+97 YPV
-107 LAQIVLMPYYT
+107 IVLMPYFT

-133 GERFGSSDRQT
+133 GERFGSSDRQSVNEQPIVSSDT
-144 SEEARENN
+144 SEETKEM
-152 KRVAEEIKQLSE
+152 
-164 EGIERNQEIL
+164 
-174 DTCKN
+174 
-179 LKSILTPSK
+179 LKTIDK
-188 PDDAEV
+188 
-194 FDRVLEKNHQL
+194 
-205 LDQLSASPDDSLDA
+205 LDA
-219 LDDYSDDDVDSM
+219 GFEYIDERLRSSDEDDIDSM
-231 FKEDQPVDK
+231 FKEDRPSEQKV
-240 HTFDRLAN
+240 FDQFTH
-248 KLGRTLTESQDE
+248 KLGLTLTEAQDE
-260 YLSSLP
+260 YISSLP
-266 REEAKEMDDLRVSE
+266 REQAKEMDDLCVSQ
-280 LFVHKLA
+280 LFVDKLA
-287 KALASNKTIVTV
+287 EAVTTGTNVVTV
-299 TPDDVIYDFVQESF
+299 TPEDVIYDFVQESF

-325 EDTDD
+325 EDTDF
-330 GVVFYINDKLGDD
+330 GVVFHINDRLGDD